1 MIYFNNIHAF
11 WQGEGVGNLTQN
23 RRDKEER
30 INEFVA
36 KILEQFPPKEK

>member
-1 MIYFNNIHAF
+1 MHAF